1 MLTSELVER
10 LDIQLFDYQQQYLK
24 EMEGA
29 DARARTCLY
38 YRTGAG
44 KTLTAL
50 LGLVVAG
57 HSEALVICPPS
68 TFGQWQTT
76 GATLGVTVK
85 TMSHAKFRMQST
97 KLGRGQ
103 PVIADEF
110 HMFGGHQGQGWRK
123 LDALARGL
131 DAPLVLLSAT
141 PNYNDAERVYC
152 VQHILEPLNCRGG
165 YLQFLYKNCHTQQNP
180 FSQTPEVTGFRN
192 HPDASSFLAAMPGVY
207 HVRDEAVIDIQDVP
221 YPVDLPPEMV
231 RYGLDVRNTRIFSSQ
246 MERNHTTRVYE
257 LVGEDGLIRPHIMEM
272 LLRLVALNK
281 TLVFSNHASIAVALS
296 KTLERKNIG
305 YVLVTGALPRDQKL
319 ARIKSF
325 MEDGSPLIMI
335 GTASLATGTD
345 GLDQVCDRLVILDDT
360 NDDALRRQLLGRI
373 LPRGATLV
381 NDKEFF
387 RLVPEC

>member
-10 LDIQLFDYQQQYLK
+10 LDLELFDYQQQYLK

-29 DARARTCLY
+29 NARARTCLY

-85 TMSHAKFRMQST
+85 TMSHAKFRMQTT

-152 VQHILEPLNCRGG
+152 VQHILSPRTTKGG
-165 YLQFLYKNCHTQQNP
+165 YLQFLYENCHTMQNP
-180 FSQTPEVTGFRN
+180 FSQTPEVTGFKN
-192 HPDASSFLAAMPGVY
+192 HPDAAGYLAAMPGVY

-257 LVGEDGLIRPHIMEM
+257 LVGDDGLIRPEIMR
-272 LLRLVALNK
+272 LLLPLLSDKV
-281 TLVFSNHASIAVALS
+281 LVFSNHASIAVALS
-296 KTLERKNIG
+296 RTLKDLDLDHL
-305 YVLVTGALPRDQKL
+305 LVTGALPRDQKL
-319 ARIKSF
+319 ARIEEF
-325 MEDGSPLIMI
+325 LQPDSPLILV

-360 NDDALRRQLLGRI
+360 YDDALRRQLLGRI
-373 LPRGATLV
+373 LPRGTTLV